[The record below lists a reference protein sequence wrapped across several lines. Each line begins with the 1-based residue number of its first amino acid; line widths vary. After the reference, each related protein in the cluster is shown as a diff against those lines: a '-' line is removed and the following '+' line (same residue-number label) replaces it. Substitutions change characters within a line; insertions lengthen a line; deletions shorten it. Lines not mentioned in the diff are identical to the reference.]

1 MGNLQGTYD
10 FLLFCTEIK
19 ITHVQFTDLPTPPHI
34 DQQVTTMT
42 KKEKRKQG
50 FLFEDQNDMEL
61 PTLGDQKVNNMSDD
75 TSAAGVN
82 NLANLANHPYLA
94 NNQYWDL
101 VDNDENKGNDD
112 NYDDTDNNNDIKIVA
127 NPVPSAYRFITDVNK
142 EVTVVA
148 DREITGAATENNAES
163 TGVEISGNG

>member
-1 MGNLQGTYD
+1 
-10 FLLFCTEIK
+10 
-19 ITHVQFTDLPTPPHI
+19 
-34 DQQVTTMT
+34 
-42 KKEKRKQG
+42 
-50 FLFEDQNDMEL
+50 
-61 PTLGDQKVNNMSDD
+61 MSDD

-112 NYDDTDNNNDIKIVA
+112 NYDNTDNNNDIKIVA
-127 NPVPSAYRFITDVNK
+127 NPVPSAYRLITDVNK

-148 DREITGAATENNAES
+148 DREIIGAATENNAES